1 MGLQRKVSFSL
12 VVMVGVVTSFTVM
25 VYLNDNILHWWQC
38 ITVIFVIS
46 VTVLLPFIWIFTCAA
61 LTKVA
66 TELADDIE
74 KVRKEKYCYQEFDG
88 V

>member
-1 MGLQRKVSFSL
+1 MGLQRKVSFTL
-12 VVMVGVVTSFTVM
+12 VFMVGVVTSLSVLT
-25 VYLNDNILHWWQC
+25 YLRDICSHWWQY
-38 ITVIFVIS
+38 IIIIFAIS
-46 VTVLLPFIWIFTCAA
+46 VTVVVPLVWIFTCAA

-74 KVRKEKYCYQEFDG
+74 KVRNEKYCYQEFDN

>member
-12 VVMVGVVTSFTVM
+12 FVMVGVVTSFTAC
-25 VYLNDNILHWWQC
+25 VYLNDNLLHWWQS
-38 ITVIFVIS
+38 ITFIYVIS
-46 VTVLLPFIWIFTCAA
+46 FTVLLPLMWIFTCAA

-74 KVRKEKYCYQEFDG
+74 KVRNEKYGYQEFDG

>member
-1 MGLQRKVSFSL
+1 MGLQKKVSFSL
-12 VVMVGVVTSFTVM
+12 VVMAGVVTSYTALM
-25 VYLNDNILHWWQC
+25 CLTDNLLHWWQY
-38 ITVIFVIS
+38 IALTFVNSHI
-46 VTVLLPFIWIFTCAA
+46 LFLPFFWILACAA

-74 KVRKEKYCYQEFDG
+74 KVRNEKYGYQEFDG

>member
-1 MGLQRKVSFSL
+1 LGLQKKVSFSL
-12 VVMVGVVTSFTVM
+12 VVMVGVVTSLTALT
-25 VYLNDNILHWWQC
+25 YLYDVLLHWWQY
-38 ITVIFVIS
+38 ITVTFVVS
-46 VTVLLPFIWIFTCAA
+46 VIVLLRTFWILTCAA

-74 KVRKEKYCYQEFDG
+74 KVRNKKYSYQKFDG

>member
-1 MGLQRKVSFSL
+1 MLL
-12 VVMVGVVTSFTVM
+12 T
-25 VYLNDNILHWWQC
+25 DNSLHWWQA
-38 ITVIFVIS
+38 ITLVFIIS
-46 VTVLLPFIWIFTCAA
+46 DILLPPFFWIFTCSA

-74 KVRKEKYCYQEFDG
+74 KVRNEKYGYQESDG

>member
-1 MGLQRKVSFSL
+1 
-12 VVMVGVVTSFTVM
+12 MVGVVTSFTVL
-25 VYLNDNILHWWQC
+25 VYLKDPFSHWWQF
-38 ITVIFVIS
+38 ITIIFVIS
-46 VTVLLPFIWIFTCAA
+46 VTVLLPLIWIFTCAA

-74 KVRKEKYCYQEFDG
+74 KVRSKKYVYQEFDG

>member
-12 VVMVGVVTSFTVM
+12 VVMVGVVTSWIAVF
-25 VYLNDNILHWWQC
+25 YLGNKLLPWWQY
-38 ITVIFVIS
+38 IIIIFVLS
-46 VTVLLPFIWIFTCAA
+46 VTVLVPLIWIFTCAA

-74 KVRKEKYCYQEFDG
+74 KVRNEKYGYLEFDG
-88 V
+88 L

>member
-1 MGLQRKVSFSL
+1 LGLQKKVSFSL
-12 VVMVGVVTSFTVM
+12 VVMAGVVTSYSALMCLTA
-25 VYLNDNILHWWQC
+25 NSLHWWQY
-38 ITVIFVIS
+38 IALIFVIS
-46 VTVLLPFIWIFTCAA
+46 HILLLPFFWIFACAA

-74 KVRKEKYCYQEFDG
+74 KVRNKKYGYQEFDE